1 MESIHLSATSLDIKQ
16 QSCFE
21 LTFLPTIRFRH
32 LVWRIIDNFSDWY
45 RITSVGTRKWRPTCR
60 IRVRFIFEFLIW
72 TSTLLIGWLWST
84 DLQIDYFLFGYDIEG
99 WRTTKMGTVQ
109 QSQIVEPQSKFDL
122 MSEHFHRCSFQTIRV
137 CRHLPIILEICRF
150 PRMYLG
156 LIWLESETNGAK
168 RHSFELD
175 WILSHIT
182 FDIAER
188 CNESQSV
195 FKRGSRWMNVR
206 SSSQVSIVVIW
217 VLISFLDK
225 FVIVIFLRLRISV
238 VTFNEVYYCWRD
250 PFLHV
255 CYATVSFW
263 LVFLLFAKNHTYE
276 LSDHRNHCS
285 KTSWLVLTF
294 SAVQIHTNKFSVR
307 LAHVYTRW

>member
-1 MESIHLSATSLDIKQ
+1 MELIHLSATSLDIEQ

-72 TSTLLIGWLWST
+72 TSTLLIDWLWST
-84 DLQIDYFLFGYDIEG
+84 DLQIDYLLFGYDIEG

-156 LIWLESETNGAK
+156 LILVGSETNG
-168 RHSFELD
+168 
-175 WILSHIT
+175 T
-182 FDIAER
+182 
-188 CNESQSV
+188 Q
-195 FKRGSRWMNVR
+195 
-206 SSSQVSIVVIW
+206 
-217 VLISFLDK
+217 
-225 FVIVIFLRLRISV
+225 RLR
-238 VTFNEVYYCWRD
+238 
-250 PFLHV
+250 
-255 CYATVSFW
+255 
-263 LVFLLFAKNHTYE
+263 
-276 LSDHRNHCS
+276 
-285 KTSWLVLTF
+285 
-294 SAVQIHTNKFSVR
+294 
-307 LAHVYTRW
+307 